1 MRTKEIEELDR
12 RLIWHPFTQM
22 KDYMG
27 EVPLVVERGKGSYLV
42 DIYGKSYLDG
52 VSSLWV
58 NLHGHRKKEIDD
70 AIRKQLDRVAH
81 STLLGISNVPAVE
94 LAKELV
100 QIAPVGLKKVF
111 YSDNGSTAVEI
122 AVKIAFQ
129 FWKQKGNGGSKHT
142 FLSFT
147 NGYHGDTIG
156 SVSLGGIDL
165 FHETYGALLFRVYRA
180 PYPYCYRCPLE
191 RSAPSCGVEC
201 LNRVEEI
208 LSTRHEEIAA
218 LVIEPMIQGAAG
230 MITSPKGYLKG
241 IRELTKRYNVLL
253 IADEVATGFGRT
265 GRMFACDHESISPD
279 LLCLAKGITGG
290 YLPLAAT
297 LTTEE
302 IFDAFLGDYREKK
315 TFFHGHSYTG
325 NPLACAAAVA
335 NLRVM
340 REERILEKLEQ
351 KIQFLSNALQK
362 FRTLEHVGD
371 IRQLGMMV
379 GTELVLN
386 KATKEEYPFEDKVG
400 IRVIQEARERGLI
413 IRPLGNVIVLMPPLS
428 MSQDEL
434 SEMLSITYDS
444 IKAVTRPGYDS
455 GDYRN
460 PGPKSNPPQLP
471 P

>member
-1 MRTKEIEELDR
+1 MDSTRNKELEELDR

-27 EVPLVVERGKGSYLV
+27 EVPLIIERGKGSYLV

-58 NLHGHRKKEIDD
+58 NLQGHQKKEIDD

-81 STLLGISNVPAVE
+81 STLLGISNVPAIE

-100 QIAPVGLKKVF
+100 KIAPAGLRKVF

-129 FWKQKGNGGSKHT
+129 FWKQKGDGEEKHT
-142 FLSFT
+142 FLSFI
-147 NGYHGDTIG
+147 NAYHGDTIG

-165 FHETYGALLFRVYRA
+165 FHETYGSLLFPVYRA
-180 PYPYCYRCPLE
+180 PYPYCYRCPLA
-191 RSAPSCGVEC
+191 RSYPSCGMEC
-201 LNRVEEI
+201 LNRVDEI
-208 LSTRHEEIAA
+208 LSTHHQKIAG

-230 MITSPKGYLKG
+230 MITSPKGYVKG
-241 IRELTKRYNVLL
+241 IRELTKKYNVLL

-279 LLCLAKGITGG
+279 ILCLAKGITGG
-290 YLPLAAT
+290 YLPLAVT
-297 LTTEE
+297 LTTED
-302 IFDAFLGDYREKK
+302 IFNAFLGEYKEKK

-335 NLRVM
+335 NLKVM
-340 REERILEKLEQ
+340 KEEKVLEKLQ
-351 KIQFLSNALQK
+351 AKIHFISEALK
-362 FRTLEHVGD
+362 EYEKLGHVGD

-379 GTELVLN
+379 GIELVLD
-386 KATKEEYPFEDKVG
+386 KATKEEYPFEDRIGTKVIG
-400 IRVIQEARERGLI
+400 EARRNGLI
-413 IRPLGNVIVLMPPLS
+413 IRPLGNVIVLIPPFS

-434 SEMLSITYDS
+434 NEMLSITYHS
-444 IKAVTRPGYDS
+444 IEKVTEDG
-455 GDYRN
+455 
-460 PGPKSNPPQLP
+460 
-471 P
+471 

>member
-1 MRTKEIEELDR
+1 MDPLKNKELEDLDR
-12 RLIWHPFTQM
+12 HLIWHPFTQM
-22 KDYMG
+22 KDYVR
-27 EVPLVVERGKGSYLV
+27 EVPLIVERGEGSYLM
-42 DIYGKSYLDG
+42 DIYGKKYLDG

-58 NLHGHRKKEIDD
+58 SIHGHRKKEIDD
-70 AIRKQLDRVAH
+70 AVRNQLDRVAH
-81 STLLGISNVPAVE
+81 STLLGISNVPAIE

-100 QIAPVGLKKVF
+100 EMAPAGLRKAF

-122 AVKIAFQ
+122 AVKIALQ

-142 FLSFT
+142 FLSFA
-147 NGYHGDTIG
+147 NAYHGDTIG

-165 FHETYGALLFRVYRA
+165 FHEMYGPLLFPVYRA

-191 RSAPSCGVEC
+191 RSMPACGMEC
-201 LNRVEEI
+201 LNSVENI

-230 MITSPKGYLKG
+230 MITSPKGYMKE
-241 IRELTKRYNVLL
+241 IRELTKKYGVLL

-265 GRMFACDHESISPD
+265 GKMFACNHESISPD

-302 IFDAFLGDYREKK
+302 IFNAFLGEYKEKK

-340 REERILEKLEQ
+340 KEEKVLQMLEE
-351 KIQFLSNALQK
+351 KIQFLSKALQEY
-362 FRTLEHVGD
+362 RRLEHVGD

-379 GTELVLN
+379 GIELVVHRT
-386 KATKEEYPFEDKVG
+386 TKEAYPFEDNIG
-400 IRVIQEARERGLI
+400 SRVVQEARKRGLI

-428 MSQDEL
+428 MSLDEL
-434 SEMLSITYDS
+434 REVLSITYDS
-444 IKAVTRPGYDS
+444 IKSITS
-455 GDYRN
+455 
-460 PGPKSNPPQLP
+460 PGPS
-471 P
+471 

>member
-1 MRTKEIEELDR
+1 
-12 RLIWHPFTQM
+12 M
-22 KDYMG
+22 KDYL
-27 EVPLVVERGKGSYLV
+27 EEIPLVIERGKGSYLV

-94 LAKELV
+94 LAEELLP
-100 QIAPVGLKKVF
+100 IAPAGLRKVF
-111 YSDNGSTAVEI
+111 YSDNGSTAVEV

-129 FWKQKGNGGSKHT
+129 FWKQKGGRKHT
-142 FLSFT
+142 FVSFI
-147 NGYHGDTIG
+147 NAYHGDTIG

-165 FHETYGALLFRVYRA
+165 FHETYGPLLFRIYRA

-191 RSAPSCGVEC
+191 RSAPTCGMEC
-201 LNRVEEI
+201 LSRVEEI
-208 LSTRHEEIAA
+208 LSTHHEEITA

-230 MITSPKGYLKG
+230 MITSPKGYMKE
-241 IRELTKRYNVLL
+241 IRELTKKYNVLL

-265 GRMFACDHESISPD
+265 GRMFACDHESVSPD

-302 IFDAFLGDYREKK
+302 IFNAFLGEYGERK

-335 NLRVM
+335 NLRAM
-340 REERILEKLEQ
+340 REERILEKLEP

-379 GTELVLN
+379 GIELVLD
-386 KATKEEYPFEDKVG
+386 KATKEEYPFEDKIG
-400 IRVIQEARERGLI
+400 IRVIQEARQMGLI

-428 MSQDEL
+428 TSQDEL
-434 SEMLSITYDS
+434 GEMLSITYDS
-444 IKAVTRPGYDS
+444 IKAVTGPGLDS
-455 GDYRN
+455 RDCRN
-460 PGPKSNPPQLP
+460 PGPKSNPSLLP

>member
-1 MRTKEIEELDR
+1 MDSTKNKELEDLDR

-22 KDYMG
+22 KDYME
-27 EVPLVVERGKGSYLV
+27 EVPLIIEKGEGSCLV
-42 DIYGKSYLDG
+42 DIYGKKYLDG

-70 AIRKQLDRVAH
+70 AIRNQLDRVAH
-81 STLLGISNVPAVE
+81 STLLGISNVPAIE
-94 LAKELV
+94 LARELV
-100 QIAPVGLKKVF
+100 EIAPAGLSKVF

-122 AVKIAFQ
+122 ALKIAFQ
-129 FWKQKGNGGSKHT
+129 FWRQKGNEGERHT
-142 FLSFT
+142 FLSFI
-147 NGYHGDTIG
+147 NAYHGDTIG

-165 FHETYGALLFRVYRA
+165 FHEIYGSLLFPIHRA

-191 RSAPSCGVEC
+191 RSAPACGMEC

-208 LSTRHEEIAA
+208 LSTHHQEIAA
-218 LVIEPMIQGAAG
+218 VVIEPMIQGAAG
-230 MITSPKGYLKG
+230 MITSPEGYLKR
-241 IRELTKRYNVLL
+241 IRELTKKYGVLL

-265 GRMFACDHESISPD
+265 GKMFACNHESVSPD

-290 YLPLAAT
+290 YLPMAAT

-302 IFDAFLGDYREKK
+302 IFNAFLGEYKEKK

-340 REERILEKLEQ
+340 KEEKVLEKVLG
-351 KIQFLSNALQK
+351 KIHFISEALSDYEK
-362 FRTLEHVGD
+362 LEHVGD

-379 GTELVLN
+379 GIELVVD
-386 KATKEEYPFEDKVG
+386 KVTKEEYPFEDKIG
-400 IRVIQEARERGLI
+400 AKVIEEARNRGLI

-428 MSQDEL
+428 MTRNEL
-434 SEMLSITYDS
+434 SEMLSITYHS
-444 IKAVTRPGYDS
+444 VRAIT
-455 GDYRN
+455 
-460 PGPKSNPPQLP
+460 GPDLR
-471 P
+471 